1 VNREA
6 SLAQSISPAITQ
18 SQPAQYRWVIAG
30 LTMLYHFTFG
40 LSIFVVSPLTPLI
53 MDDYGVN
60 RSTASLLIGLVLLFQ
75 AAMAIPGGMLGSR
88 LPLKWVIAAGWF
100 SVSVTV
106 FSFAMPNF
114 ASLLALRLVYG
125 LASSLV
131 FPNVGPLVMQ
141 WFSKREVALVNS
153 LNSALISLGMATSTF
168 AAAPLADAL
177 GWRMTLSI
185 FGVTT
190 LAGAFVWVALG
201 KTRLAPAGETSAGP
215 SARKGPGLGEILA
228 LLRNRTV
235 LLLALGNTAAFALYG
250 ALTSWLPTYY
260 HETQGMSLSKA
271 AALMGILPLM
281 GVVFLLTAGVLST
294 RFTRRRPF
302 LLVPGLLSAFAGFG
316 AVLLPDSPAL
326 LAALVLV
333 GFCGWF
339 YQPILFAIPMELPG
353 VTSKNVSV
361 VFGLFMLMGGI
372 VGFLAPLVVGL
383 LADATGSYLWG
394 FGLLAVLS
402 PGLALV
408 AWKLPETG
416 R

>member
-1 VNREA
+1 
-6 SLAQSISPAITQ
+6 
-18 SQPAQYRWVIAG
+18 
-30 LTMLYHFTFG
+30 MLYHFTFG

-53 MDDYGVN
+53 MQDFGVN
-60 RSTASLLIGLVLLFQ
+60 RSSASLLIGVVLLFQ
-75 AAMAIPGGMLGSR
+75 AAMAIPGGMLGSK

-100 SVSVTV
+100 SVSVTM

-125 LASSLV
+125 VASSLV

-141 WFSKREVALVNS
+141 WFSRREIALVNS

-177 GWRMTLSI
+177 GWKTTLSI

-190 LAGAFVWVALG
+190 LLGACVWVVLG
-201 KTRLAPAGETSAGP
+201 KTRSAQSGEVASVAGP
-215 SARKGPGLGEILA
+215 NARNGGALREGLR
-228 LLRNRTV
+228 LLRTRTV

-260 HETQGMSLSKA
+260 HEVRGMSLSKA
-271 AALMGILPLM
+271 ASLMGVLPLM
-281 GVVFLLTAGVLST
+281 GMVFLLIAGAMST
-294 RFTRRRPF
+294 KFPRRRPF
-302 LLVPGLLSAFAGFG
+302 LIVPGLLSAFAGFG

-353 VTSKNVSV
+353 VTTKNVSV
-361 VFGLFMLMGGI
+361 IFGLFMLMGGV
-372 VGFLAPLVVGL
+372 VGFLAPLMVGA

-402 PGLALV
+402 PGLALA
-408 AWKLPETG
+408 AWMLPETG
-416 R
+416 K